1 MNKIIETDYSRVQF
15 DYHLEF
21 TSFLTLSFPYKTKIE
36 VQKRA
41 KYKKESL
48 LAITEQNVHETN
60 I

>member
-48 LAITEQNVHETN
+48 LAITT
-60 I
+60 